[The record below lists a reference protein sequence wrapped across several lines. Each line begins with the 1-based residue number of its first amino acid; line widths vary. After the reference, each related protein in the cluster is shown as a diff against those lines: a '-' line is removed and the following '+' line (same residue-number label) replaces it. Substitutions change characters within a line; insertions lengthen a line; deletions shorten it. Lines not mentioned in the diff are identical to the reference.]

1 MKFGE
6 NLRSRNVGDCGE
18 MWGIL
23 VCGIVAVGRGVW
35 GEGNI
40 SDCGMGAVGG
50 VRTAGRANFHKF

>member
-1 MKFGE
+1 MI
-6 NLRSRNVGDCGE
+6 VGKCGGL
-18 MWGIL
+18 WWGGGIL

-40 SDCGMGAVGG
+40 SDCGMGAIGG

>member
-1 MKFGE
+1 M
-6 NLRSRNVGDCGE
+6 GDCGE

-40 SDCGMGAVGG
+40 SDCGMGAIGG